1 MLADRIGQI
10 QRDLRTGR
18 FANEAA
24 VSQGVVLPLLHEL
37 GWPVFD
43 TRVVAPQYALE
54 QRRVDYALC
63 DRSERPL
70 AFLEVKRVGQSE
82 GGGRQLFEYAFI
94 RGVPLA
100 LLTDGQEWSFY
111 LPGEQGHLEERRVY
125 KLDLLERAPTE
136 SGERLTRYLAYDRVL
151 DGSALTA
158 ARADHHDVARQR
170 QIEATMPRA
179 WGALLADQDSLLLEL
194 LAEKVE
200 DLCGYRPDPDA
211 CSRFLSTVTA
221 GGGTRLAPAAQPPQ
235 SNSPRPQ
242 PAVPAGTPRVPL
254 AAAGAPGFTLAGQ
267 RPQVGS
273 AREVLQ
279 GILAAFAQRDPT
291 FLDRFTARKH
301 GRKRRYVA
309 RVRTELYPDR
319 PDLAADHAIEFAPG
333 WWLGTNYSKRSIAEI
348 IELACEVAGI
358 PVSELQVSLG

>member
-10 QRDLRTGR
+10 QRELRAGR

-24 VSQGVVLPLLHEL
+24 VSQGVVLPMLYEL

-43 TRVVAPQYALE
+43 TRVVAPEYALE
-54 QRRVDYALC
+54 GRRVDYALC

-82 GGGRQLFEYAFI
+82 GGDRQLFEYAFM

-125 KLDLLERAPTE
+125 KLDLLERTPSE
-136 SGERLTRYLAYDRVL
+136 SAERLSRYLAHDRIL
-151 DGSALTA
+151 DGSALAA
-158 ARADHHDVARQR
+158 ARADHQDVARQR
-170 QIEATMPRA
+170 QIGTTMPRA
-179 WGALLADQDSLLLEL
+179 WEALLAEQDSILLEL

-200 DLCGYRPDPDA
+200 DLCGYRPDLDS
-211 CSRFLSTVTA
+211 CSRFLSAVKTGA
-221 GGGTRLAPAAQPPQ
+221 STRPAPVPAPPQRDARHAEPAATTL
-235 SNSPRPQ
+235 
-242 PAVPAGTPRVPL
+242 PAIVAVAG
-254 AAAGAPGFTLAGQ
+254 GAPGFTLAGQ
-267 RPQVGS
+267 RRHVSS

-279 GILAAFAQRDPT
+279 GILAGFAQQDST
-291 FLDRFTARKH
+291 FLDRFVARKH

-319 PDLAADHAIEFAPG
+319 PDLAADHAVEFAPG

-348 IELACEVAGI
+348 IELACEVAGV
-358 PVSELQVSLG
+358 PVSELRASLG